1 MKFIV
6 LLNDNVEEEKVRLK
20 TVHEQHK
27 YYSTCVIVLVCPNF
41 HIPLAWDLS
50 EGLAY

>member
-6 LLNDNVEEEKVRLK
+6 LLNDNVEENVCLK
-20 TVHEQHK
+20 TVYEQHK
-27 YYSTCVIVLVCPNF
+27 YYSTCVFVLICPNF